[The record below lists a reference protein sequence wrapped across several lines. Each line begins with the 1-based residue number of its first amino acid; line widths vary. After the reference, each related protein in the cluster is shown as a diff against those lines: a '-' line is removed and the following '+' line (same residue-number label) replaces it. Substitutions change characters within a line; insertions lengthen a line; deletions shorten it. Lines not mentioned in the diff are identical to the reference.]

1 MLSLACNRKLYNSF
15 FLSFSFFPFF
25 FFSPFP
31 PFLSPNS
38 FILSFFF
45 SFFFP
50 SFLPPFLSFSP
61 SCCFFL
67 FFFKKKEGLIL
78 KCQKLVSESNSSL
91 KNLTEQSAFYL
102 QSWVQRM
109 LAFSPQC
116 VFTQVFI
123 IHLLK
128 SWKAQ
133 RYVAG
138 VGNHWEELAK
148 AEGQRSHYSFLTE
161 GLVLHQDRNSA
172 SNLHIDLHFIPDGL
186 QRAWLVCWEP
196 EFQNHLCHS
205 LTFSESL
212 TRLVLKGS
220 ACYLIGTKLI
230 VFLGQFL

>member
-91 KNLTEQSAFYL
+91 RNLTEQSAFYL
-102 QSWVQRM
+102 QSWGAKNVGTV
-109 LAFSPQC
+109 C
-116 VFTQVFI
+116 
-123 IHLLK
+123 IHIGVYNTFAEVLESTEVCSRCGEPLGRTGKGRRSKVTLL
-128 SWKAQ
+128 
-133 RYVAG
+133 
-138 VGNHWEELAK
+138 
-148 AEGQRSHYSFLTE
+148 FL
-161 GLVLHQDRNSA
+161 N
-172 SNLHIDLHFIPDGL
+172 
-186 QRAWLVCWEP
+186 
-196 EFQNHLCHS
+196 
-205 LTFSESL
+205 
-212 TRLVLKGS
+212 
-220 ACYLIGTKLI
+220 
-230 VFLGQFL
+230 